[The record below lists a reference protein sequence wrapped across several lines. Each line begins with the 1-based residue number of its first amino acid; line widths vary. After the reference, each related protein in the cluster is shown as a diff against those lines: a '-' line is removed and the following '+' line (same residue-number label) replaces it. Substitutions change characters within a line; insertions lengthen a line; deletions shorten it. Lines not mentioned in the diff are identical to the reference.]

1 MARPKKKKIIA
12 VIIIILTIVNEN
24 LDDNITDSLEETVAR
39 QLRDGMC
46 ICDGDEDGV
55 NWSGTCQNVYDV
67 MEDIADAYD
76 PNNMSS
82 FDLDELS
89 DNLQSALNEL

>member
-1 MARPKKKKIIA
+1 
-12 VIIIILTIVNEN
+12 
-24 LDDNITDSLEETVAR
+24 
-39 QLRDGMC
+39 MC
-46 ICDGDEDGV
+46 IFDGDEDGV